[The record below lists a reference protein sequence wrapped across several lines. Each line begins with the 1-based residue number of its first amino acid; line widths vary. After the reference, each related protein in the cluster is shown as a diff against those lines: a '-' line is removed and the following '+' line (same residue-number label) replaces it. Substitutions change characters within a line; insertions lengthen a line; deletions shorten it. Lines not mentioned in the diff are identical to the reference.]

1 MGIPGAWRVSPK
13 VIVDSRGSFSEWFR
27 SDQFESATG
36 FNFMVAQ
43 GNISR
48 SKKGVVRGVHFADV
62 PPGQAKC
69 VMPVTG
75 RILDFVV
82 DIRVGS
88 PTFGKW
94 DSTVLDSVNHDAVLV
109 EPGLGHG
116 FVSLEDDSTVCYLV
130 SDIYRPD
137 REHEINPADPAI
149 GIEFPDG
156 LEIVFSDK
164 DAAAP
169 SLAEAQAAGILPVW
183 GAR

>member
-1 MGIPGAWRVSPK
+1 MALPGAWRVSPK
-13 VIVDSRGSFSEWFR
+13 VLVDSRGSFSEWFR
-27 SDQFESATG
+27 LDQFESATG

-48 SKKGVVRGVHFADV
+48 SNKGVVRGIHFADV

-69 VMPVTG
+69 VMPVSG

-94 DSTVLDSVNHDAVLV
+94 DSTVLDSANHDAVLV

-116 FVSLEDDSTVCYLV
+116 FVSLEDNSSVCYLV
-130 SDIYRPD
+130 SDVYRPD
-137 REHEINPADPAI
+137 REHGINPADPAI
-149 GIEFPDG
+149 GIVFPEG
-156 LEIVFSDK
+156 LEISYSEK

-169 SLAEAQAAGILPVW
+169 TLAEARDAGILPVW
-183 GAR
+183 STK